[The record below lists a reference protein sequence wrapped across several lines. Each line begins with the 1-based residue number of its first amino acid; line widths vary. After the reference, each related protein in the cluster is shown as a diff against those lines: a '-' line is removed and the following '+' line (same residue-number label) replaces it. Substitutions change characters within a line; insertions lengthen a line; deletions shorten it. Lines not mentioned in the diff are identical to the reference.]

1 MRLNLILSTIL
12 QEKERIDRMLSK
24 YQEELGTLPKGTISE
39 KKVKQSTYFYL
50 KYREGKKVISRYIPQ
65 KDVDAVREQVE
76 KRRHIETMIRSLQEE
91 RAIAEKALEG
101 QLWFYIMAAIWP
113 YRNQSW
119 SGNYEGEAYDFIFG
133 PVANDDVYRTFTL
146 YTAGVLTKEQT
157 LEQLKI
163 KKLYNQLVLTTE
175 KALSYL
181 RFVGTVPEEEF

>member
-12 QEKERIDRMLSK
+12 QEKERIDRMLAK
-24 YQEELGTLPKGTISE
+24 YQEKLETLPKGTISE

-101 QLWFYIMAAIWP
+101 QL
-113 YRNQSW
+113 
-119 SGNYEGEAYDFIFG
+119 
-133 PVANDDVYRTFTL
+133 
-146 YTAGVLTKEQT
+146 
-157 LEQLKI
+157 
-163 KKLYNQLVLTTE
+163 
-175 KALSYL
+175 
-181 RFVGTVPEEEF
+181 

>member
-1 MRLNLILSTIL
+1 MILSTIL
-12 QEKERIDRMLSK
+12 QEKERIDRMLAE

-101 QLWFYIMAAIWP
+101 QL
-113 YRNQSW
+113 
-119 SGNYEGEAYDFIFG
+119 
-133 PVANDDVYRTFTL
+133 
-146 YTAGVLTKEQT
+146 
-157 LEQLKI
+157 
-163 KKLYNQLVLTTE
+163 
-175 KALSYL
+175 
-181 RFVGTVPEEEF
+181 

>member
-12 QEKERIDRMLSK
+12 QEKERIDRMLAK
-24 YQEELGTLPKGTISE
+24 YQEELGTLPRGTISE

-101 QLWFYIMAAIWP
+101 QL
-113 YRNQSW
+113 
-119 SGNYEGEAYDFIFG
+119 
-133 PVANDDVYRTFTL
+133 
-146 YTAGVLTKEQT
+146 
-157 LEQLKI
+157 
-163 KKLYNQLVLTTE
+163 
-175 KALSYL
+175 
-181 RFVGTVPEEEF
+181 

>member
-1 MRLNLILSTIL
+1 MNLILSTIL

-24 YQEELGTLPKGTISE
+24 YQEELGRLPKGTISE

-101 QLWFYIMAAIWP
+101 QL
-113 YRNQSW
+113 
-119 SGNYEGEAYDFIFG
+119 
-133 PVANDDVYRTFTL
+133 
-146 YTAGVLTKEQT
+146 
-157 LEQLKI
+157 
-163 KKLYNQLVLTTE
+163 
-175 KALSYL
+175 
-181 RFVGTVPEEEF
+181 

>member
-1 MRLNLILSTIL
+1 MILSTIL

-24 YQEELGTLPKGTISE
+24 YQEELRTLPKGTISE

-101 QLWFYIMAAIWP
+101 QL
-113 YRNQSW
+113 
-119 SGNYEGEAYDFIFG
+119 
-133 PVANDDVYRTFTL
+133 
-146 YTAGVLTKEQT
+146 
-157 LEQLKI
+157 
-163 KKLYNQLVLTTE
+163 
-175 KALSYL
+175 
-181 RFVGTVPEEEF
+181 